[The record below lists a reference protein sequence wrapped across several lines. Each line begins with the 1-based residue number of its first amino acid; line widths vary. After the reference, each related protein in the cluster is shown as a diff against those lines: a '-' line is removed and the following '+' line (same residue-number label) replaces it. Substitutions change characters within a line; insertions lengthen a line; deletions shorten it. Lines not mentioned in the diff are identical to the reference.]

1 MHKLQHKGLD
11 KIITFLDAIN
21 CQYKIIDE
29 LGNVHS
35 NFTEI
40 EKKSKRKPSFYPHG
54 EMMKY
59 VKQQLEPMKVG
70 EVLTIPVD
78 KFDVPRIASSAST
91 YLSQKFGKKSCTVHQ
106 TDNGVECLRFF

>member
-70 EVLTIPVD
+70 EDEQSIHHKRT
-78 KFDVPRIASSAST
+78 
-91 YLSQKFGKKSCTVHQ
+91 SQRSLQKDLLG
-106 TDNGVECLRFF
+106 GELLLP